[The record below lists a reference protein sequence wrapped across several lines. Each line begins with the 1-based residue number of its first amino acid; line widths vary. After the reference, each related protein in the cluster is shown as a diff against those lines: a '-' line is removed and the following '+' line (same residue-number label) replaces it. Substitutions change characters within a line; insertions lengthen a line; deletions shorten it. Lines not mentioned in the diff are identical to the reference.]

1 MASVRCPGCGAKNQ
15 EEALKCRIC
24 GYDLRGHSELPMSQ
38 PKAGS
43 EAMKSGSLK
52 GVFALAVLAVLGIV
66 LAGVLLGILP
76 GGDVLTNLRNK
87 IPAIATQ
94 SADGWEEFVQADARF
109 SATMPVDRTES
120 QVPFQWSTT
129 GTIDQWVSTL
139 GPDDDPD
146 TTLSV
151 QWAPVATP
159 EGENPTASMTSLS
172 IAWAESLGGTV
183 DTTEE
188 TSFQGYPA
196 VLVSVTGLRAPN
208 GDAATVRA
216 LFVRRREQQFVIV
229 SNSVYKDH
237 PQFDRLVNGFT
248 LL

>member
-1 MASVRCPGCGAKNQ
+1 MASVRCPGCGAKNP
-15 EEALKCRIC
+15 EDVLKCRIC
-24 GYDLRGHSELPMSQ
+24 GYDLRGNSELPMSQ

-43 EAMKSGSLK
+43 EVMKSGSLK

-76 GGDVLTNLRNK
+76 GGDVLTNIRNK
-87 IPAIATQ
+87 IPAIATK
-94 SADGWEEFVQADARF
+94 SSDGWEDFVQADARF
-109 SATMPVDRTES
+109 SANMPVDRTES

-139 GPDDDPD
+139 GPDANPD

-151 QWAPVATP
+151 QWAPVPTP

-183 DTTEE
+183 ATTEE

-196 VLVSVTGLRAPN
+196 VLVSVTGLRDAN
-208 GDAATVRA
+208 GDVVTARA

-237 PQFDRLVNGFT
+237 PQFSRLVNGFT